1 VKLLAPQLQV
11 EAAVFEKARTAAAG
25 LAATAA
31 AAAGAAAA
39 FVLASAPVPAAPASP
54 VLLPPWT
61 WAAEATGTWQQQ
73 QQRHVSSD
81 ASHTAACTRTHTNNL
96 LQHSLLVLQVLK
108 PPANA
113 DLKLQEMKHDK
124 P

>member
-1 VKLLAPQLQV
+1 MKLLARQLQV

-25 LAATAA
+25 PAATAA
-31 AAAGAAAA
+31 AAAAAA

-73 QQRHVSSD
+73 QQQRHVSSD
-81 ASHTAACTRTHTNNL
+81 TSHTAACTRTHTNHL

-108 PPANA
+108 PPADA